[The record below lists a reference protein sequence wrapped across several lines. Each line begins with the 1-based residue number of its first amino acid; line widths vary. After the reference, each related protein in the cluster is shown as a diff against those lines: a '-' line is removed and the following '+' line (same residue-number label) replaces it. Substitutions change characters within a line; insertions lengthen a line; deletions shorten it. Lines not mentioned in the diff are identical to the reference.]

1 MNIISTDDKELARD
15 LNSKALINKNMA
27 GLSEYNQ
34 RKNIILNKMKQEE
47 QTQSRLE
54 RLESDM
60 TEIKNML
67 CEIASHRN
75 K

>member
-1 MNIISTDDKELARD
+1 MNIISTDDKELVKD

-27 GLSEYNQ
+27 GLAEYNQ

>member
-27 GLSEYNQ
+27 GLAEYNQ

>member
-1 MNIISTDDKELARD
+1 MVLLS
-15 LNSKALINKNMA
+15 NKCKTNDIVKN
-27 GLSEYNQ
+27 LVLYNQ

>member
-1 MNIISTDDKELARD
+1 MNIISTEDKELVRD

-27 GLSEYNQ
+27 GLAEYNQ

-67 CEIASHRN
+67 CEIASNRN

>member
-1 MNIISTDDKELARD
+1 MNIISTEDRELVRD

-27 GLSEYNQ
+27 GLAEYNQ

>member
-1 MNIISTDDKELARD
+1 MNIISTEDKELVRD

-27 GLSEYNQ
+27 GLVEYNQ

-67 CEIASHRN
+67 CEIASNRN

>member
-1 MNIISTDDKELARD
+1 MNIISTDDKELVRD

-27 GLSEYNQ
+27 GLVEYNQ

-67 CEIASHRN
+67 CEIASNRN

>member
-1 MNIISTDDKELARD
+1 MNIISTEDKELVRD

-27 GLSEYNQ
+27 GLAEYNQ

-67 CEIASHRN
+67 IEIAQMR
-75 K
+75 KA

>member
-1 MNIISTDDKELARD
+1 MNIISTEDKELARD

-27 GLSEYNQ
+27 GLAEYNQ

-67 CEIASHRN
+67 CEIASNRN

>member
-1 MNIISTDDKELARD
+1 MNIISTEDKELARD

-27 GLSEYNQ
+27 GLAEYNQ

>member
-1 MNIISTDDKELARD
+1 MNIISTDDKELVRD

-27 GLSEYNQ
+27 GLVEYNQ

>member
-27 GLSEYNQ
+27 GLVEYNQ

>member
-1 MNIISTDDKELARD
+1 MNIISTEDKELVRD

-27 GLSEYNQ
+27 GLAEYNQ

>member
-1 MNIISTDDKELARD
+1 MNIISTDDKEHVRD

-27 GLSEYNQ
+27 GLAEYNQ

>member
-1 MNIISTDDKELARD
+1 MNIISTDDKELVRD

-27 GLSEYNQ
+27 GLAEYNQ

>member
-27 GLSEYNQ
+27 GLVEYNQ

-67 CEIASHRN
+67 CEIASNRN

>member
-1 MNIISTDDKELARD
+1 MNIISTEDKELVRD

-67 CEIASHRN
+67 CEIASNRN

>member
-1 MNIISTDDKELARD
+1 MNIISTDDKELVRD

-27 GLSEYNQ
+27 GLAEYNQ

-67 CEIASHRN
+67 CEIASNRN

>member
-27 GLSEYNQ
+27 GLAEYNQ

-67 CEIASHRN
+67 CEIASNRN